1 MLEFF
6 QDVIFQI
13 TGKSGVT
20 LDTDFVQDLELNSFD
35 IMNIIAAFED
45 EYDISI
51 PTRDVWQLHEVKDAI
66 AYLRERG
73 VKDAM

>member
-66 AYLRERG
+66 AYLRKRG